1 AGFVEPG
8 ESLEQALARE
18 VHEEAGI
25 EVCDIEYQL
34 SQPWPFPH
42 SLMMGFTAQWQSGD
56 LHIDP
61 VELETGDWFAINDL
75 PDTPPEGTIAHRLI
89 EIAIGKAQQE

>member
-1 AGFVEPG
+1 
-8 ESLEQALARE
+8 
-18 VHEEAGI
+18 
-25 EVCDIEYQL
+25 
-34 SQPWPFPH
+34 
-42 SLMMGFTAQWQSGD
+42 MMGFAHNGSRA

-61 VELETGDWFAINDL
+61 VELEAGDWFAIDDL